1 VPKTHPAART
11 EGSSRRGEAEA
22 AAVTGDDVAK
32 RRKKRSRNAEGW
44 LGLVDSSSKK
54 ADGL

>member
-1 VPKTHPAART
+1 MPKTHPAART

>member
-22 AAVTGDDVAK
+22 AAVTGDDV
-32 RRKKRSRNAEGW
+32 
-44 LGLVDSSSKK
+44 GLVDSSSKK